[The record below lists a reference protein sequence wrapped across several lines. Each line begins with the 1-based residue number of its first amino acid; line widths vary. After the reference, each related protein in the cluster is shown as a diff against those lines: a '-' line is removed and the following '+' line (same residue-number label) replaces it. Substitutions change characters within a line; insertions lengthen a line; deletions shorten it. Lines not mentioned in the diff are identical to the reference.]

1 MTILDDIIAY
11 KRREVATAK
20 AAAPWSALEALA
32 RATPRPRGF
41 EKALRR
47 AASDGFALI
56 AEIKKASPSKGVI
69 RADFDPAAHARAY
82 AAGGGACLSVLTDA
96 PSFQGSA
103 EHLKAARAAVALP
116 ILRKDFM
123 IDPYQVV
130 EARAWGADCI
140 LLIMANLSDAQANEL
155 SATARDFDLDVLIE
169 THDEAEIGRALAL
182 EAKMIG
188 VNNRNLKT
196 FVTDLATTERLS
208 ALVPKDRLLVAES
221 GIHTQADLGRL
232 AACGA
237 GAFLVGES
245 LMRAADIAAAT
256 RDLLPPGRRA

>member
-11 KRREVATAK
+11 KRREVAAAK
-20 AAAPWSALEALA
+20 AAAPWSALEPLA
-32 RATPRPRGF
+32 REAPRPRGF
-41 EKALRR
+41 GKALRR

-69 RADFDPAAHARAY
+69 RADFDPPAHARAY
-82 AAGGGACLSVLTDA
+82 AAGGATCLSVLTDA

-103 EHLKAARAAVALP
+103 DHLKAARAAVALP

-123 IDPYQVV
+123 IDPYQVA

-140 LLIMANLSDAQANEL
+140 LLIMANLSDLQANEL
-155 SATARDFDLDVLIE
+155 SAAARDFDLDVLIE
-169 THDEAEIGRALAL
+169 THDEVEIDRALAL

-208 ALVPKDRLLVAES
+208 MRIPKDRLLVAES
-221 GIHTQADLGRL
+221 GIHAHADLRRL

-256 RDLLPPGRRA
+256 RSLLSAGQRA